1 MKRLFKIAIGTLILI
16 LMAGISSQ
24 IKAQVYGEFDTI
36 RVINAFYEQLP
47 TPDGQ
52 NGVVII
58 PRKDFRRPP
67 MFVEEDYDDG
77 YAQIDIGFDFE
88 FNGEV
93 YSKLW
98 INVNGFITFG
108 KKENNVQKNPPL
120 LPPNDNQ
127 GLFLDNSSYPV
138 NVIAPFWGDHYY
150 RGDEDLT
157 LRGFLPSQ
165 ILYQSKPD
173 SLTIEWRNLNINY
186 NYQGKDLKNSVG
198 NFQVKL
204 YKSSSQFNK
213 QGDIAFYYGKV
224 GGNPYLGP
232 NDDDRVMTKDAAVG
246 IKGEGKLVGQDAD
259 YLNAFINDYFIK
271 NNPMIP
277 YEVVTTSKQMSNDW
291 PPTPVKEA
299 KFYFAA
305 QKRFHDEISWGDGD
319 VDFSKAPGN
328 KHYNYG
334 YPNQSR
340 YVTINDA
347 RLILKSVAMEIP
359 LDPVKGREAYHADV
373 DHNGR
378 YYYDANGNIKT
389 IKIKTANYWDSL
401 PGEVSS
407 LKQILFAANEY
418 DAAIILQYLAAKV
431 SFLPWYPAVDTVVI
445 KGKVNTETESQGIYI
460 NNIIALG
467 NGVYQI
473 PVYSTSTNNDALA
486 LKANIN
492 GEIIDVIPNNTNT
505 LTSFGTN
512 IAVFASGDKLDKNQP
527 VGYIN
532 ARINGNI
539 LDLTQIRVNNV
550 EFPNQSYKLN
560 TNEDNNSLSIVNT
573 PNPVT
578 NNITSFIVNVPK
590 KGTYSINIYDE
601 FGREVSNVCTREF
614 DNNQITSISWNTNNL
629 AAGVYFYRLH
639 GEGVNFVGKMIIK

>member
-1 MKRLFKIAIGTLILI
+1 
-16 LMAGISSQ
+16 
-24 IKAQVYGEFDTI
+24 
-36 RVINAFYEQLP
+36 
-47 TPDGQ
+47 
-52 NGVVII
+52 
-58 PRKDFRRPP
+58 
-67 MFVEEDYDDG
+67 
-77 YAQIDIGFDFE
+77 
-88 FNGEV
+88 
-93 YSKLW
+93 
-98 INVNGFITFG
+98 
-108 KKENNVQKNPPL
+108 
-120 LPPNDNQ
+120 
-127 GLFLDNSSYPV
+127 
-138 NVIAPFWGDHYY
+138 
-150 RGDEDLT
+150 
-157 LRGFLPSQ
+157 
-165 ILYQSKPD
+165 
-173 SLTIEWRNLNINY
+173 
-186 NYQGKDLKNSVG
+186 
-198 NFQVKL
+198 
-204 YKSSSQFNK
+204 
-213 QGDIAFYYGKV
+213 
-224 GGNPYLGP
+224 
-232 NDDDRVMTKDAAVG
+232 
-246 IKGEGKLVGQDAD
+246 
-259 YLNAFINDYFIK
+259 
-271 NNPMIP
+271 
-277 YEVVTTSKQMSNDW
+277 
-291 PPTPVKEA
+291 
-299 KFYFAA
+299 
-305 QKRFHDEISWGDGD
+305 
-319 VDFSKAPGN
+319 
-328 KHYNYG
+328 
-334 YPNQSR
+334 
-340 YVTINDA
+340 
-347 RLILKSVAMEIP
+347 
-359 LDPVKGREAYHADV
+359 
-373 DHNGR
+373 
-378 YYYDANGNIKT
+378 
-389 IKIKTANYWDSL
+389 
-401 PGEVSS
+401 
-407 LKQILFAANEY
+407 QILFAANEY